1 MITCSTLCSQYSQH
15 IGFYHN
21 IDHCKQYFPSHVQ
34 FSLSP
39 FPETSS
45 STDCMAAAL
54 ALSLARYSFLAMAS
68 RTHLGSGL
76 MTHCSHT
83 ATTSSRCSNPNTVPT
98 TYLAVKFGCRGMG
111 RCVVCVDWE
120 RWCECGVWGGM
131 LYVWIGRV
139 KMCWELRVDFDRW

>member
-1 MITCSTLCSQYSQH
+1 MIWEWKCQTYSQSTLHRINTNIAWSWTFKFGSDIMITCSTLCSQYSQH

-111 RCVVCVDWE
+111 RCVVCVD
-120 RWCECGVWGGM
+120 
-131 LYVWIGRV
+131 
-139 KMCWELRVDFDRW
+139 

>member
-1 MITCSTLCSQYSQH
+1 MITCSTLCSQYSRH

-98 TYLAVKFGCRGMG
+98 TYLAVKFGCRGVG

-120 RWCECGVWGGM
+120 RWGV
-131 LYVWIGRV
+131 GRCV
-139 KMCWELRVDFDRW
+139 VCVDWESEDVRGIKSGL